1 MKKMSDIERKL
12 INNDSENN
20 RAKMN
25 LITIS
30 IGAILMIF
38 GVILFII
45 KNLTFEYI
53 DESGYYMKISF

>member
-1 MKKMSDIERKL
+1 MSDIERKL

>member
-20 RAKMN
+20 GAKMN